1 VAVDLEPSPDA
12 ATPAERTAVFIREVV
27 IGVDE
32 EHSGVVTSEQV
43 RARRVLR
50 RHAAG
55 AAR

>member
-12 ATPAERTAVFIREVV
+12 PTPAERTAVFIREVV
-27 IGVDE
+27 IGVEE